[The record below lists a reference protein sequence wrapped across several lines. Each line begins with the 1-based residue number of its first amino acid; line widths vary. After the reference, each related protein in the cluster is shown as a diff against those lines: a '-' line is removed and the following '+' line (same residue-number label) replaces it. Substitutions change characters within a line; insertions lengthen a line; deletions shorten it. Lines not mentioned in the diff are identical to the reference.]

1 MLSYLLAHTSETGD
15 LDNHQ
20 EMHQNMVSST
30 KDSSNYK
37 SHLGWNKN
45 SATNYS
51 GGHFFFMALTWLAI
65 MALLIS
71 IARYFWIKAVK

>member
-1 MLSYLLAHTSETGD
+1 MTYIDHQNINDQFAD
-15 LDNHQ
+15 HQ
-20 EMHQNMVSST
+20 EMHQNMMSST
-30 KDSSNYK
+30 EDSSNYK
-37 SHLGWNKN
+37 SHMGWNKN

-51 GGHFFFMALTWLAI
+51 GSHFFFMAITWLAI